1 MVQLKK
7 YGKKEWNIMP
17 KKCILVMD
25 VDDEFGV
32 LTRITGRIRREG
44 LNIAELSVAQT
55 SVAGISRMTIR
66 VELRGIPVEQVISRL
81 ARFDCVK
88 DIHLCEEGAS
98 LVRELVFI
106 RCYADSPL
114 CIGKPFLQQ
123 SGNTVCFEKTGTP
136 QELDAYLQENRSQ
149 IDVYKRQ
156 GKQQCLYIWH

>member
-1 MVQLKK
+1 
-7 YGKKEWNIMP
+7 MP

-88 DIHLCEEGAS
+88 DIHLCEE
-98 LVRELVFI
+98 
-106 RCYADSPL
+106 
-114 CIGKPFLQQ
+114 
-123 SGNTVCFEKTGTP
+123 
-136 QELDAYLQENRSQ
+136 
-149 IDVYKRQ
+149 
-156 GKQQCLYIWH
+156 